1 MSIDRYYT
9 QLPVVWNGWRKLP
22 CGCCCMLEPKHLT
35 VMMLRSDIIT
45 AINEKANLIARAT
58 PNLTDDQRVLLK
70 DIVEEGQAGIVA
82 DAIND
87 AWAELVHAVS
97 GYTEDMLTED
107 TTIESTF
114 QNNTEYKV
122 VLDAARNFSGQS
134 VNAVGRACRSYLI
147 HYALAYYLNL
157 VGMAELAASMAAT
170 AEDSLADAKRYLAGA
185 VRPYRVNYF
194 PPW

>member
-1 MSIDRYYT
+1 MSIDQYYS
-9 QLPVVWNGWRKLP
+9 QLPIVWSAWRKLP

-58 PNLTDDQRVLLK
+58 PNLTDEQRVLLK
-70 DIVEEGQAGIVA
+70 DIAEEGQDGIVA

-87 AWAELVHAVS
+87 AWGELVHAVS
-97 GYTEDMLTED
+97 GYTEDMIAED
-107 TTIESTF
+107 VVIESTF

-122 VLDAARNFSGQS
+122 VLDAARNFSWQS
-134 VNAVGRACRSYLI
+134 VNAVGRGCRAYLI

-157 VGMAELAASMAAT
+157 IGMSELAASMAAT
-170 AEDSLADAKRYLAGA
+170 AEDSLADTKRYLAGA
-185 VRPYRVNYF
+185 VRPYRVGYF

>member
-22 CGCCCMLEPKHLT
+22 CGCCCLMDPKHIT
-35 VMMLRSDIIT
+35 VMMFRSDIIT

-70 DIVEEGQAGIVA
+70 DIAEEGQNGIVA
-82 DAIND
+82 DAVND

-107 TTIESTF
+107 VVVESTF
-114 QNNTEYKV
+114 QNNTEYIV
-122 VLDAARNFSGQS
+122 VLDAARNFTGQS
-134 VNAVGRACRSYLI
+134 LNAVGRACRAYLI

-157 VGMAELAASMAAT
+157 SSLHELAATIAAT

-185 VRPYRVNYF
+185 VRPYRVGYW